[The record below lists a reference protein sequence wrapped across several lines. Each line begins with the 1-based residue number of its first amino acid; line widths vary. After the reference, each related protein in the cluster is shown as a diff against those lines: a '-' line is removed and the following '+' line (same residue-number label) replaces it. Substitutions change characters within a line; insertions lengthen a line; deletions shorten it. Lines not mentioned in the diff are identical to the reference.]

1 MKEKEVVIVDGARTA
16 FGRMGG
22 TLRNLFGSKLAS
34 VAIKGLADKTK
45 ILEKSKVDCVI
56 IGSSAHCVQSANPA
70 RWASLDAGLG
80 YETSASYVE
89 MQCGSGIDSINHAA
103 WKIMA
108 GQADVIIAGGFDS
121 HSTRFAKFPMFTP
134 PYKLIPPTAVKN
146 QLSPVPEEQLVMGI
160 TAENLAVMYKISREE
175 QDLFSYNSQMKAKAA
190 MEQDLFKDE
199 IVPVLIPGD
208 KKNPGYLFKI
218 DEHPRHDTTLEG
230 LAKLGPAFKDNGTV
244 TAGNASGLNDGGAVV
259 LMMTA
264 EKARELNYEPM
275 ARWVTSADI
284 GCDPKIMGIA
294 PAYAVPTAMKRAGLK
309 LRDFEVIEVNEAF
322 AAQNLAVIKEIENL
336 TGEQVDMA
344 KWNPYGGAISFGHPN
359 GASGPRI
366 CMFAMNRLQRTGGKY
381 GLIGS
386 CCGGGLGVVTII
398 ENLRR

>member
-1 MKEKEVVIVDGARTA
+1 
-16 FGRMGG
+16 
-22 TLRNLFGSKLAS
+22 
-34 VAIKGLADKTK
+34 
-45 ILEKSKVDCVI
+45 
-56 IGSSAHCVQSANPA
+56 
-70 RWASLDAGLG
+70 
-80 YETSASYVE
+80 
-89 MQCGSGIDSINHAA
+89 
-103 WKIMA
+103 
-108 GQADVIIAGGFDS
+108 
-121 HSTRFAKFPMFTP
+121 
-134 PYKLIPPTAVKN
+134 
-146 QLSPVPEEQLVMGI
+146 
-160 TAENLAVMYKISREE
+160 MYKISREE

-208 KKNPGYLFKI
+208 KKNPSYLFKI

-381 GLIGS
+381 ALIGS